1 MIIDHPKELEKSKPR
16 NIVNK
21 KIERSNFNR
30 FLKEFEYV
38 NMLRRNFAFFQKK
51 KLNKMISDS
60 VRLFL

>member
-1 MIIDHPKELEKSKPR
+1 LIIDHLKELEKSKPR